1 MNIYFLSQPL
11 PEPAPE
17 QLLSED
23 IGQIRLKLF
32 ASLLKA
38 IAERNQGTLSQSETA
53 QKEDKTAFS
62 RGKFFLCGSCK
73 VAPSSYCHFYFPE
86 EAISQSGSAGP
97 PSASIQPEGLWV
109 PPQATRPPVT
119 RIKSAVWDMSRQHQ
133 LSAIP
138 EVETPVNTSLVTGQL
153 HPYIT
158 PDDRAS
164 LINL

>member
-62 RGKFFLCGSCK
+62 RGKWEFS
-73 VAPSSYCHFYFPE
+73 
-86 EAISQSGSAGP
+86 
-97 PSASIQPEGLWV
+97 
-109 PPQATRPPVT
+109 
-119 RIKSAVWDMSRQHQ
+119 VWK
-133 LSAIP
+133 L
-138 EVETPVNTSLVTGQL
+138 
-153 HPYIT
+153 
-158 PDDRAS
+158 
-164 LINL
+164 